1 MEIVETLLK
10 YDTVAE
16 TEGTVSAVIVAAGS
30 STRMGGTQKQLLTL
44 GGIPVLARTL
54 LVFERSRHV
63 KNIVVVAR
71 ESDIL
76 SYQMLADK
84 YMISKLTDIVSGGRC
99 REESVK
105 NGISRLSS
113 DTKSVIIH
121 DGARPLVSDEVI
133 SRVCEALERFDAVT
147 CAVPVKDT
155 LKLVK
160 DGKVIKTLDR
170 SCCYSVQTPQGF
182 SYPLFK
188 ECIASAED
196 LSSFTD
202 DCAVAESKGISVHIV
217 DGDYNNIKITTAED
231 IAVAEGIIG
240 SLGE

>member
-16 TEGTVSAVIVAAGS
+16 TEGSVSAVIVAAGS

-54 LVFERSRHV
+54 LAFERSRYV

-84 YMISKLTDIVSGGRC
+84 YMISKLTDIVSGGNC

-105 NGISRLSS
+105 KGIARLSA
-113 DTKSVIIH
+113 DTKSVLIH
-121 DGARPLVSDEVI
+121 DGARPLVGDSVI
-133 SRVCEALERFDAVT
+133 SRVCESLETFSAVT

-170 SCCYSVQTPQGF
+170 NSCYSVQTPQGF
-182 SYPLFK
+182 SYSLFK
-188 ECIASAED
+188 ECIDSAGD
-196 LSSFTD
+196 LSLFTD
-202 DCAVAESKGISVHIV
+202 DCAVVESTGVEVHIV